1 MSKYL
6 DSYAYQPP
14 ANTIEALDSAGYT
27 VNTYTQNSR
36 VRVTM
41 TTCDSADTI
50 ISDIL
55 STGRVWSLA
64 DVESLTITETK
75 RTIIR
80 RKVRA

>member
-1 MSKYL
+1 
-6 DSYAYQPP
+6 
-14 ANTIEALDSAGYT
+14 
-27 VNTYTQNSR
+27 
-36 VRVTM
+36 M